1 MYRFRRNLQ
10 RHFTTA
16 TTTETIPE
24 HFNKNAKF
32 YGVILTSVTL
42 LSGVIWGRIAESERR
57 LEKDIKELKEDMK
70 EDMKELKEDM
80 KGEMKEMKKE
90 LRDDIREIKDLLIP
104 LVVRSKVEQLNTKSD
119 EKNC

>member
-1 MYRFRRNLQ
+1 MYRFRNLQ

-16 TTTETIPE
+16 ITTETIPE

-42 LSGVIWGRIAESERR
+42 FGGVIWGRISESERR

-70 EDMKELKEDM
+70 E
-80 KGEMKEMKKE
+80 MKKE
-90 LRDDIREIKDLLIP
+90 LRYDIKEIKDMLTP
-104 LVVRSKVEQLNTKSD
+104 LVVEVKLGTKRID
-119 EKNC
+119 NLEKP